1 MTVEITEI
9 PGADYV
15 WATAT
20 FNWQD
25 AEAGK
30 GWFWAHV
37 AAYAADAG
45 EALPVAG
52 LGARIAGPNAVSGFA
67 LADERIG
74 EILFHRRRTLAIA
87 ETYVD
92 YINFILS
99 VAENLALGEVA
110 AKIAQHP
117 ETKAFGLVDT
127 GASLSAKNSIEP
139 MALADALERIAA
151 FRRDLTEQISLAE
164 SIAKDHGHYFTEG
177 FALADALLRHANAV
191 LADLGV
197 WSTPMDETAFRELVA
212 ARGPLGYGPFRDLAP
227 GDYEYAKAL
236 IGLLLK
242 SPITG
247 ERVAVA
253 DAVLNVDVPDVRDR
267 GAASVPAT
275 GATVAFNQSF
285 TDPPEVQ
292 VTLKAG
298 GTPALPE
305 ITAITTTGFD
315 VQLFDAADGVTL
327 VAGTV
332 IWSALGY

>member
-1 MTVEITEI
+1 MSVHITET
-9 PGADYV
+9 PGAAYT
-15 WATAT
+15 WATSA
-20 FNWQD
+20 FDWQD
-25 AEAGK
+25 VEAGK
-30 GWFWAHV
+30 GWSGAHV
-37 AAYAADAG
+37 SDYAADAG

-52 LGARIAGPNAVSGFA
+52 LAARIARPNSTSTLG
-67 LADERIG
+67 LADGRIG
-74 EILFHRRRTLAIA
+74 EVLAHRRQTLAIA
-87 ETYVD
+87 ETCVD

-110 AKIAQHP
+110 AKNARHP
-117 ETKAFGLVDT
+117 EVEGLDFGEARTVFP
-127 GASLSAKNSIEP
+127 AKNTLEP
-139 MALADALERIAA
+139 MALTDALERLTA
-151 FRRDLTEQISLAE
+151 FRRDLAEAVALTDAEAKMSARLSTEA
-164 SIAKDHGHYFTEG
+164 

-197 WSTPMDETAFRELVA
+197 RSTPMDETAFRDLVA
-212 ARGPLGYGPFRDLAP
+212 AKGPLGYGPFRDLAP

-236 IGLLLK
+236 IGLLL
-242 SPITG
+242 SAPVTG
-247 ERVAVA
+247 ERVAIA

-267 GAASVPAT
+267 GTASIPAT
-275 GATVAFNQSF
+275 GATVAFNRSF

-305 ITAITTTGFD
+305 IIAITTTGFD

-332 IWSALGY
+332 SWSALGY

>member
-1 MTVEITEI
+1 MTVQITET

-25 AEAGK
+25 TEAGK
-30 GWFWAHV
+30 GWSGAHV
-37 AAYAADAG
+37 AAYAANAG

-52 LGARIAGPNAVSGFA
+52 LGARIAGPNAASTFD
-67 LADERIG
+67 LADGRIG
-74 EILFHRRRTLAIA
+74 EVLAHRRQSLAIA

-92 YINFILS
+92 YINFILA
-99 VAENLALGEVA
+99 VAENLAFGEALEKFSSRPDGEAFSVGDSA
-110 AKIAQHP
+110 GRR
-117 ETKAFGLVDT
+117 TVKASTEAL
-127 GASLSAKNSIEP
+127 L
-139 MALADALERIAA
+139 LADALEGIAA
-151 FRRDLTEQISLAE
+151 FQRDLTEAVALTDAD
-164 SIAKDHGHYFTEG
+164 AKTSARLSTEA

-191 LADLGV
+191 LADLGIR
-197 WSTPMDETAFRELVA
+197 SAPMDEAAFRALVA
-212 ARGPLGYGPFRDLAP
+212 SKGPLGYGPFRDLVP

-236 IGLLLK
+236 IGLLLAA
-242 SPITG
+242 PVTG
-247 ERVAVA
+247 ERVAIA

-267 GAASVPAT
+267 GTANIPTT
-275 GATVAFNQSF
+275 GATVAFNRGF

-298 GTPALPE
+298 GTPSLPE

-332 IWSALGY
+332 SWSALGY

>member
-1 MTVEITEI
+1 MTVEITET

-30 GWFWAHV
+30 RWSEAHT
-37 AAYAADAG
+37 AAYTADAG

-52 LGARIAGPNAVSGFA
+52 LGARIAGTNAASTLD
-67 LADERIG
+67 LADARYG
-74 EILFHRRRTLAIA
+74 EVLANKRQTLAIA

-99 VAENLALGEVA
+99 VAENLVLGEALGKFANRPDGE
-110 AKIAQHP
+110 
-117 ETKAFGLVDT
+117 AFSLVDDARRRT
-127 GASLSAKNSIEP
+127 VKAGTEALL
-139 MALADALERIAA
+139 LADTLERIAA
-151 FRRDLTEQISLAE
+151 FRRDLAEEVFLAE
-164 SIAKDHGHYFTEG
+164 TTSKGHGHLSAEG
-177 FALADALLRHANAV
+177 LVLADALLRHANAV

-197 WSTPMDETAFRELVA
+197 RSTPMDEAAFRDLVA
-212 ARGPLGYGPFRDLAP
+212 ERGPLGYGPFRDLVP

-236 IGLLLK
+236 IGLLL
-242 SPITG
+242 SAPVTG
-247 ERVAVA
+247 ERVAIA

-267 GAASVPAT
+267 GTASVPAT
-275 GATVAFNQSF
+275 GATVVFNRSF

-332 IWSALGY
+332 SWSALGY

>member
-1 MTVEITEI
+1 MTVEITET
-9 PGADYV
+9 PGAAYV

-20 FNWQD
+20 FDWQD

-30 GWFWAHV
+30 GWSEAHV
-37 AAYAADAG
+37 AAYAADTG
-45 EALPVAG
+45 EGLPVAE
-52 LGARIAGPNAVSGFA
+52 LGARIARPNAISMLG
-67 LADERIG
+67 LADGRIG
-74 EILFHRRRTLAIA
+74 EVLAHRRQTLAIA

-110 AKIAQHP
+110 AKNARHP
-117 ETKAFGLVDT
+117 EVEGLDFGEARTVFP
-127 GASLSAKNSIEP
+127 AKNTLEP
-139 MALADALERIAA
+139 MALTDALERLTA
-151 FRRDLTEQISLAE
+151 FRRDLAEAVALTDAEAKMSARLSTEA
-164 SIAKDHGHYFTEG
+164 

-197 WSTPMDETAFRELVA
+197 RSTPMDEIAFRDLVA
-212 ARGPLGYGPFRDLAP
+212 ATGPLGYGPFRDLAP

-236 IGLLLK
+236 IGLLL
-242 SPITG
+242 SAPVTG
-247 ERVAVA
+247 ERVAIA

-267 GAASVPAT
+267 GTASIPAT
-275 GATVAFNQSF
+275 GATVAFNRSF

-305 ITAITTTGFD
+305 ITAIAATGFD
-315 VQLFDAADGVTL
+315 VRLFDAADGVTL
-327 VAGTV
+327 VAGAV
-332 IWSALGY
+332 SWSALGY

>member
-1 MTVEITEI
+1 MTVSISET

-20 FNWQD
+20 FTWQD
-25 AEAGK
+25 AAAGK
-30 GWFWAHV
+30 SWSGAHV
-37 AAYAADAG
+37 VAFAADAG

-52 LGARIAGPNAVSGFA
+52 LGTRIAGTNIASTLD
-67 LADERIG
+67 LADGRIG
-74 EILFHRRRTLAIA
+74 EVLAHRRQTLAIA

-99 VAENLALGEVA
+99 VAESLALGEALGKFVGRPDGEAFSVA
-110 AKIAQHP
+110 DAAWRRTVKADT
-117 ETKAFGLVDT
+117 ETL
-127 GASLSAKNSIEP
+127 L
-139 MALADALERIAA
+139 LADTLERIAA
-151 FRRDLTEQISLAE
+151 FRRDLADEVSLAE
-164 SIAKDHGHYFTEG
+164 NTAKGHGHFSAEG
-177 FALADALLRHANAV
+177 FAFADALLRHANAV

-197 WSTPMDETAFRELVA
+197 RSTPMDGATFRDLVA
-212 ARGPLGYGPFRDLAP
+212 ARGPLGYGPFRDLVP

-236 IGLLLK
+236 IGLLL
-242 SPITG
+242 SAPVTG
-247 ERVAVA
+247 ERVAIA

-267 GAASVPAT
+267 GTASVPAT
-275 GATVAFNQSF
+275 GATVVFNRSF
-285 TDPPEVQ
+285 TNPPEVQ

-298 GTPALPE
+298 GAPALPE

-332 IWSALGY
+332 SWSALGY

>member
-1 MTVEITEI
+1 MSVHITET
-9 PGADYV
+9 PGAAYI
-15 WATAT
+15 WAISA
-20 FNWQD
+20 FDWQD
-25 AEAGK
+25 VEADK
-30 GWFWAHV
+30 GWSGAHV
-37 AAYAADAG
+37 SDYAADAG

-52 LGARIAGPNAVSGFA
+52 MAARIAAPHASSTLA
-67 LADERIG
+67 LSDARIG
-74 EILFHRRRTLAIA
+74 ETLVHRRRSLAIA

-117 ETKAFGLVDT
+117 ETEAFGLVDMRT
-127 GASLSAKNSIEP
+127 SFPAKNSIEP
-139 MALADALERIAA
+139 LALADALERLTA
-151 FRRDLTEQISLAE
+151 FRRDLAEAVALTDAEAKMSVRLSTEA
-164 SIAKDHGHYFTEG
+164 

-197 WSTPMDETAFRELVA
+197 RSTPMDETTFRDLVA
-212 ARGPLGYGPFRDLAP
+212 AKGPLGYGPFRDLAP

-236 IGLLLK
+236 IGLLL
-242 SPITG
+242 SAPVTG
-247 ERVAVA
+247 ERVAIA

-267 GAASVPAT
+267 GTASIPAT
-275 GATVAFNQSF
+275 GATVAFNRSF

-305 ITAITTTGFD
+305 IIAISTTGFD

-332 IWSALGY
+332 SWSALGY

>member
-20 FNWQD
+20 FTWQD
-25 AEAGK
+25 PEAGK
-30 GWFWAHV
+30 GWSGAHV
-37 AAYAADAG
+37 AGYAADAG

-52 LGARIAGPNAVSGFA
+52 LGARIAGPNATSA
-67 LADERIG
+67 LDLADGRIG
-74 EILFHRRRTLAIA
+74 EVLAHRRQTLAIA

-110 AKIAQHP
+110 AKNARHP
-117 ETKAFGLVDT
+117 EAEEFALGDT
-127 GASLSAKNSIEP
+127 GANLPAKNSMEP
-139 MALADALERIAA
+139 LALADALEQVTA
-151 FRRDLTEQISLAE
+151 FRRDLAEALALTDAA
-164 SIAKDHGHYFTEG
+164 AKTSARLSMEAFT
-177 FALADALLRHANAV
+177 LADALLRHANAV

-197 WSTPMDETAFRELVA
+197 RSTPLDEAAFRDLVKNK
-212 ARGPLGYGPFRDLAP
+212 GPLGYGPFRDLVP

-242 SPITG
+242 SPVTG
-247 ERVAVA
+247 ERVAIA

-267 GAASVPAT
+267 GTASVSAT
-275 GATVAFNQSF
+275 GATVAFNRSF

-332 IWSALGY
+332 SWSALGY

>member
-1 MTVEITEI
+1 MTVQVTET

-15 WATAT
+15 WATAI

-30 GWFWAHV
+30 EWSGAHV
-37 AAYAADAG
+37 ASYAADAG

-52 LGARIAGPNAVSGFA
+52 LGARIAEPNATSTLD
-67 LADERIG
+67 LADGRIG
-74 EILFHRRRTLAIA
+74 EVLANRHQTLAIA

-110 AKIAQHP
+110 ANIAQHP
-117 ETKAFGLVDT
+117 EAEAFGLVDT
-127 GASLSAKNSIEP
+127 GASLPAKNSIEP
-139 MALADALERIAA
+139 LALADALERLAV
-151 FRRDLTEQISLAE
+151 FQRDLAEAVALTDAEAKTSARLSTEA
-164 SIAKDHGHYFTEG
+164 

-197 WSTPMDETAFRELVA
+197 RSTPMDDAAFRNLVA
-212 ARGPLGYGPFRDLAP
+212 TKGPLGYGPFRDLVP

-236 IGLLLK
+236 IGLLL
-242 SPITG
+242 SAPVTG
-247 ERVAVA
+247 ERVAIA

-267 GAASVPAT
+267 GTASVPAT
-275 GATVAFNQSF
+275 GATVAFNRGF
-285 TDPPEVQ
+285 TEPPEVQ

-298 GTPALPE
+298 ATPAVPE

-315 VQLFDAADGVTL
+315 VRLFDAADGVTL
-327 VAGTV
+327 VAGAV
-332 IWSALGY
+332 SWSALGY